1 MICKF
6 CKRTNHK
13 TFDCF
18 FRRKNRIK
26 HKNPS
31 FQNKA
36 PKIDKIT
43 EPTEIQPDSKS
54 APVNS
59 NLGQKP
65 KPTEINSGLKPVQNS
80 NLGIKPQKGGNLGS
94 NSKFENLISK
104 PDSKSGLKQGNKTL
118 EKECLESPS
127 SRILKLEGKVKKLKR
142 EIKTLREE
150 NLALNILYFTSSNSH
165 YFDKI
170 APVENHK
177 KQSSLI
183 DV

>member
-26 HKNPS
+26 NKNPS

-43 EPTEIQPDSKS
+43 EPTKIEPDLKS

-80 NLGIKPQKGGNLGS
+80 NLGIKPLKGGNLGS

-142 EIKTLREE
+142 EIKNLREE

-170 APVENHK
+170 TPVENPK
-177 KQSSLI
+177 
-183 DV
+183 